1 MNNKVKLYEAMEKH
15 HVKTVLDIGANVGQ
29 FAKEIKSVFPQIFVL
44 CIEPNTDCEQYLR
57 SYGMN
62 YIICCP
68 SNCRTTKKFYRMKND
83 PIGTGHSLYK
93 ENTHH
98 YEGDNLLVQEIQT
111 DTMDAILDQSWLGN
125 LSFDLIKLDTQGSEL
140 DILKGCPKTLSRC
153 KMVLA
158 ETDVGNY
165 NEGCASQQQVVEFL
179 CKNGFKA
186 LEVIENQ
193 ITNEKIFQQDIL
205 FIREETP

>member
-1 MNNKVKLYEAMEKH
+1 MAKYH
-15 HVKTVLDIGANVGQ
+15 IKTVLDIGANVGQ
-29 FAKEIKSVFPQIFVL
+29 FAKEIKSVFPQIFIL
-44 CIEPNTDCEQYLR
+44 CIEPNTDCEQYLQ
-57 SYGMN
+57 SCGLN

-93 ENTHH
+93 ENSHH

-111 DTMDAILDQSWLGN
+111 DTMDSILDQTWFGN

-140 DILKGCPKTLSRC
+140 DILKGCSKILSGC
-153 KMVLA
+153 KMILA

-165 NEGCASQQQVVEFL
+165 NQGCASQQEVVDFL
-179 CKNGFKA
+179 SENGFKPH
-186 LEVIENQ
+186 EVIENQ
-193 ITNEKIFQQDIL
+193 IMNGKIFQQDIL
-205 FIREETP
+205 FIKD